1 MRREGNEILFDDDDQ
16 RRRFSEAINFV
27 ERTDKMIAAAMRAA
41 LGIEYEARTW
51 WAAAKKLCSEGEQP
65 VYSFSDN
72 RLTIESCEPETAF
85 KWKPRSAIMD
95 CLRNAKERAVAQ
107 QEWDLADEIR
117 ELMDRKK

>member
-51 WAAAKKLCSEGEQP
+51 WAAAKKFCAEGEQP

-72 RLTIESCEPETAF
+72 RLTIETCEPETTF

-107 QEWDLADEIR
+107 QEFDLADEIR
-117 ELMDRKK
+117 MMMDRKK